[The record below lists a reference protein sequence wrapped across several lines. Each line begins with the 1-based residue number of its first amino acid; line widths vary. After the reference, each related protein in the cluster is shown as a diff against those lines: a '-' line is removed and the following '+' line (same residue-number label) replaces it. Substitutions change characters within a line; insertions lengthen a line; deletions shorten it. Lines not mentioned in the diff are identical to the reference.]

1 MDKVFGLQRGRGLL
15 AWAVPAVGLACTVAA
30 VKPLIAGDA
39 EPGQG
44 TIAACVIAATVV
56 GTALVWF
63 FRFRVLIGDA
73 GIRIKRGLRVV
84 DLGPPR
90 KMRFGQFE
98 HDEYVSS
105 NPLIDATMP
114 ITNAWVAVEGTNGQ
128 HVLFTAPRSMLKS
141 KLDWP
146 YARPPKTQAIF
157 YGDAI
162 ALRDAIGER
171 ITAG

>member
-1 MDKVFGLQRGRGLL
+1 MFGLQKGRGILL
-15 AWAVPAVGLACTVAA
+15 WAVPAVGIVSSVAA
-30 VKPLIAGDA
+30 VKPLVFGGA
-39 EPGQG
+39 EPGQA
-44 TIAACVIAATVV
+44 TMAACFIAATVV
-56 GTALVWF
+56 GSALVWF
-63 FRFRVLIGDA
+63 FRSRVLIGDA

-84 DLGPPR
+84 DLGPPK

-128 HVLFTAPRSMLKS
+128 HVLFTIPRSMLRT

-146 YARPPKTQAIF
+146 YARPPKTQTIF

-162 ALRDAIGER
+162 AIRDAIGER